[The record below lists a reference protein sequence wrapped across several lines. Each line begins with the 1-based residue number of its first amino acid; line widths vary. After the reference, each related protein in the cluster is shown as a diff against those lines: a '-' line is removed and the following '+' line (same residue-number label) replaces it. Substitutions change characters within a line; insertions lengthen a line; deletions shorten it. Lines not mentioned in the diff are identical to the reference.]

1 MANMKQAFVRIG
13 TDIKTLNQKVN
24 DAEVKIGDLTTL
36 EGSPSSLVDAIK
48 SLPKAGGSA
57 ADSYATEK
65 TGAAA
70 AIEAVKDTAQ
80 ATETNALVI
89 LATALKTLKDAGY
102 VAHSDV
108 ESLVSGEVDTKV
120 AKAIKD
126 WVADAPEALDTIKE
140 LAAEIQKNSGGLT
153 GVLTT
158 IGTLGNLKTEAKSSV
173 VDSVNELYDF
183 MKSNVEEPADYLS
196 VYETARGELN

>member
-48 SLPKAGGSA
+48 GLPKAGGSA

-102 VAHSDV
+102 VAAS
-108 ESLVSGEVDTKV
+108 EVDSKV
-120 AKAIKD
+120 EAKVTQGIKD
-126 WVADAPEALDTIKE
+126 WVADAPEALDTVKE

-158 IGTLGNLKTEAKSSV
+158 IGTLGNLKTEVKSSV

>member
-1 MANMKQAFVRIG
+1 MKQAFVRIG

-48 SLPKAGGSA
+48 GLPKAGGSA

-102 VAHSDV
+102 VAAS
-108 ESLVSGEVDTKV
+108 EVDSKV
-120 AKAIKD
+120 EAKVTQGIKD
-126 WVADAPEALDTIKE
+126 WVADAPEALDTVKE

-158 IGTLGNLKTEAKSSV
+158 IGTLGNLKTEVKSSV

>member
-36 EGSPSSLVDAIK
+36 EGSPSSLVAAIK

-57 ADSYATEK
+57 TDSYATEK

-80 ATETNALVI
+80 ASETNALVI

-102 VAHSDV
+102 VAAS
-108 ESLVSGEVDTKV
+108 EVDSKV
-120 AKAIKD
+120 EAKVTQGIKD
-126 WVADAPEALDTIKE
+126 WVADAPEALDTVKE

-158 IGTLGNLKTEAKSSV
+158 IGTLGNLKTEVKSSV